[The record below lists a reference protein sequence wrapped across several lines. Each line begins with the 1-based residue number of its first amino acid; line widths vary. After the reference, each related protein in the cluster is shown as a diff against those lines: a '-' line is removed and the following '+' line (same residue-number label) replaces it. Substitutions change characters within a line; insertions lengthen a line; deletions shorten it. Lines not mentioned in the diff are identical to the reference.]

1 MSGQPDAGV
10 HGGIHGGVHGGVHG
24 PVDRAPVV
32 PQAAVDELRSVEA
45 WITPDAVALDVDVAT
60 IGSRGIAYLLDLGI
74 VLSALLLIQLAQL
87 LLGWGGFVAGWLPI
101 AILLVAA
108 FALQFGY
115 PIGFEVLWRGRTL
128 GKAAMGLRVVTV
140 EGAPVGF
147 RHAAIRAVAGVFELL
162 STLGILAIISSFSS
176 ERGQRLGDLAAGTV
190 VIRERRARQPVR
202 AMHYPIP
209 PGWEQQARLLDVAAL
224 GSHDRA
230 VIRDTL
236 RRADT
241 LQPTVRQQLMAEV
254 ADAIVE
260 RVAPEPPEGA
270 DAELYLRCVAARL
283 AERGASRTA
292 PGLRTRPPDGW
303 PAT

>member
-1 MSGQPDAGV
+1 MSGQSYAGV
-10 HGGIHGGVHGGVHG
+10 NG
-24 PVDRAPVV
+24 PVDHAPVV
-32 PQAAVDELRSVEA
+32 PPGAVDDLRSVEA

-60 IGSRGIAYLLDLGI
+60 IGSRGIAYLLDLGV
-74 VLSALLLIQLAQL
+74 VLSALLVIQLAQL

-176 ERGQRLGDLAAGTV
+176 ERGQRLGDLTAGTV

-209 PGWEQQARLLDVAAL
+209 PGWEHQARLLDVAAL
-224 GSHDRA
+224 GPQHRA

-241 LQPTVRQQLMAEV
+241 LEPTVRQQLMAEV

-260 RVAPEPPEGA
+260 RVSPEPPEGA

-283 AERGASRTA
+283 AERGSSLTG
-292 PGLRTRPPDGW
+292 PGLQTRRPDGW
-303 PAT
+303 AAT